1 VRYTGPVR
9 FIGVTPENEATVIQF
24 GRNMLGDVMEQVRL
38 GGLFQHQMTRVYD
51 DIVLTARFDGTIAS
65 LSATTRQTQS
75 AATLDTASRLWLPRG
90 FVVYPSSSGSS
101 TGWGTPVVSLHVGD
115 TPFTSTNVTPGL
127 STDRWTAGGK
137 LGEVLISRQLAA
149 GYPKQPFEITP
160 AFYSVGES
168 PALIINADGIALG
181 TSFVVKP
188 PATGPW
194 AAYRLAFDDYAHA
207 GGEGGIARQSL
218 FTAVVAAAQFLPPL
232 RGYYDAA
239 ARAVRYVL
247 NSDFPSGA
255 TYINDHDLS
264 DAQHGYTTAAQ
275 RQNKDGAAALAHE
288 TISTLNDD
296 TLASTLRT
304 QCHLADSTFDAAR
317 TSLSLGIRNGITAID
332 AIERDQW
339 IAYGNRQ
346 WIGDDPA
353 LPVVSWDGF
362 PSWNWPSYLVLGTL
376 NAGVW
381 VDLDFYKVTLRGV
394 DAQLFSKRVCANG
407 RTLGLLPDYVL
418 SAGVQTRVESDAT
431 IDRLVVICF
440 RLSDQPAWGPISFEP
455 YMKTLRVYFVDIPR
469 RNNVVLLPD
478 HAVIGLYDA
487 TTNPD
492 GWHAAGTFDPYPAG
506 FTGAGSYHSL
516 SQPPQF
522 KGDGSRAVWI
532 GAAYDD
538 GTTIH
543 VGAFAIEGVFNS
555 ITDGVTSVSM
565 SLVDLATR
573 SEHGIV
579 FSASGYCYGIDYLPN
594 SATVRFFYSC
604 GLTYEDHETTDQA
617 LRWSVV
623 ADKTGLSVPSDVKA
637 NTGLIDGFA
646 FSAAWTLDP
655 LRGAMVGLQQKVSGG
670 HGVAWRQL
678 YASNGAAV
686 VSTDIADGLGTV
698 AWQNDVSTFAN
709 WAAIGVSVHAKIGSN
724 YIAGFELAPNG
735 TLLNAFFDSS
745 LGDIAALTQ
754 TPGTGLRLYP
764 VGAV

>member
-9 FIGVTPENEATVIQF
+9 FIGVTPENEAIVIQF

-38 GGLFQHQMTRVYD
+38 GGLFQHQMVRVID
-51 DIVLTARFDGTIAS
+51 GVVLTAHWDGTIAMVI
-65 LSATTRQTQS
+65 
-75 AATLDTASRLWLPRG
+75 ASRRMGKTGLQVDTTSRIWLPHG
-90 FVVYPSSSGSS
+90 FLVYPSSSSS
-101 TGWGTPVVSLHVGD
+101 TTGWGTPVIQTAAATRFD
-115 TPFTSTNVTPGL
+115 PPNTAPGL
-127 STDRWTAGGK
+127 DIARWTTGGK
-137 LGEVLISRQLAA
+137 LGEVFITKQVGAA
-149 GYPKQPFEITP
+149 YPKPINGITP
-160 AFYSVGES
+160 AFYSSTES
-168 PALIINADGIALG
+168 PLLLVDAAGN
-181 TSFVVKP
+181 VVGKSNTYKP
-188 PATGPW
+188 PALGPW
-194 AAYRLAFDDYAHA
+194 TAYRISFDNFSADTSVAA
-207 GGEGGIARQSL
+207 QRQSL
-218 FTAVVAAAQFLPPL
+218 FATLRLATDYLLPV
-232 RGYYDAA
+232 RGYYDLAT
-239 ARAVRYVL
+239 RACNYAVSADFDGLPYI
-247 NSDFPSGA
+247 SDATLSGA
-255 TYINDHDLS
+255 TI
-264 DAQHGYTTAAQ
+264 GYDTFARRAA
-275 RQNKDGAAALAHE
+275 KDGVVALAHE
-288 TISTLNDD
+288 TITSLTDEAELVSVIDLNTHLNDG
-296 TLASTLRT
+296 TFVQAST
-304 QCHLADSTFDAAR
+304 
-317 TSLSLGIRNGITAID
+317 SLDVGIAKGLTTVSAQQ
-332 AIERDQW
+332 RDQW

-418 SAGVQTRVESDAT
+418 SAGVQTRVESNAT

-506 FTGAGSYHSL
+506 FTGTGSYHSL
-516 SQPPQF
+516 FQPPQF

-543 VGAFAIEGVFNS
+543 IGAFAIEGVFNS
-555 ITDGVTSVSM
+555 ITDGATSVSM

-678 YASNGAAV
+678 YASNGAGV

-698 AWQNDVSTFAN
+698 SWQNDVSTFAN